1 MCSLQPCVCSLQPY
15 VCSLQP
21 QLPRVVLTHFKA
33 RTLLRAAGVDGAAL
47 RTLARRGGGVDA
59 TARTRLQAAQAG
71 GGGGGG
77 AGAAAGGVNANAS
90 GGANNAQAATVTGAL
105 VDLLCDPLLCGDP
118 RARLA
123 PPPVLRAGAPRTLG
137 DIRCVRE

>member
-21 QLPRVVLTHFKA
+21 QLPRVVLTTFKA

-59 TARTRLQAAQAG
+59 AARTRLQAAQAG

-77 AGAAAGGVNANAS
+77 AGAAAGGANANAS
-90 GGANNAQAATVTGAL
+90 GGANAQAATLTGAL

-137 DIRCVRE
+137 DIRYARE

>member
-1 MCSLQPCVCSLQPY
+1 MCAACNPIYPESYLH
-15 VCSLQP
+15 
-21 QLPRVVLTHFKA
+21 TNFKA

-59 TARTRLQAAQAG
+59 AARTRLQAAQAG
-71 GGGGGG
+71 RGG
-77 AGAAAGGVNANAS
+77 ADAAADGVHANAS
-90 GGANNAQAATVTGAL
+90 GGANSAQAATVTGAL

-137 DIRCVRE
+137 DIRYARE